1 MHDLTLAAFLHALF
15 DPHVVTFADAI
26 GWSILFAV
34 SGSAAVVAL
43 IFIVAAVWYGA
54 VRLGWMPALKGTTQS
69 TGPR

>member
-15 DPHVVTFADAI
+15 DPHVVTFADAV

-34 SGSAAVVAL
+34 CVSALVVAT
-43 IFIVAAVWYGA
+43 IFIVATAWYVA
-54 VRLGWMPALKGTTQS
+54 VRLGWIPALKGTTQS